1 MRGVLLRREEV
12 SVLKIFIA
20 YSARWQLKG
29 SVTPGAFPRKT
40 FGVKVGTASPGLLVG
55 VDQRGEMMLCC

>member
-1 MRGVLLRREEV
+1 VREEA
-12 SVLKIFIA
+12 SVVELLVA

-40 FGVKVGTASPGLLVG
+40 FGMKVGATPPRLLTA
-55 VDQRGEMMLCC
+55 VDQ